1 MRMIRFFSAVLALV
15 VLTGCA
21 AVPYPYGQDIEGP
34 QYLQLRDN
42 ETQIERG
49 RPNAFVDGLGHY
61 LFSLPTKLILWN
73 WRVENHDITPETE
86 QALRDYLAANGL
98 QNVKVR
104 LNEYAPGGE
113 WSRLVR
119 NREIGGGW
127 RYTLGA
133 LSTVFYT
140 IFPGRVFGGDHYN
153 PYTNTISIYS
163 DHPSIALHEGAHAK
177 DFAQRELK
185 GLYAAARM
193 LPLLPLYHE
202 ALATGDT
209 IGFHRDQGKAE
220 AEKND
225 YRVLYPAY
233 GTYIAGESL
242 GIASWFGPIT
252 YPIELAV
259 QAGVAIPGHI
269 VGRVKASKVKEA
281 PDPTESAVAALSGG
295 R

>member
-1 MRMIRFFSAVLALV
+1 MIRLFWVVLAFAV
-15 VLTGCA
+15 TTGCA
-21 AVPYPYGQDIEGP
+21 AVPYQYGQDIEGP
-34 QYLQLRDN
+34 KTLQLR
-42 ETQIERG
+42 EGESQIERG

-61 LFSLPTKLILWN
+61 LFSLPSKLILWS

-86 QALRDYLAANGL
+86 LALRDYLAANGL

-153 PYTNTISIYS
+153 PFTNTISIYS
-163 DHPSIALHEGAHAK
+163 DHSSIALHEGAHAK

-185 GLYAAARM
+185 GLYAASR
-193 LPLLPLYHE
+193 LIPLFPLYQE
-202 ALATGDT
+202 GLATGDT
-209 IGFHRDQGKAE
+209 VGFHRKQGASE
-220 AEKND
+220 AEKDD

-233 GTYIAGESL
+233 GTYIAGEGL
-242 GIASWFGPIT
+242 GIASWFGPIS
-252 YPIELAV
+252 YPVELAV
-259 QAGVAIPGHI
+259 QAAVAIPGHI
-269 VGRVKASKVKEA
+269 IGRVKASQVEEA
-281 PDPTESAVAALSGG
+281 PEAMESAADASDD

>member
-1 MRMIRFFSAVLALV
+1 MLRIFSTILV
-15 VLTGCA
+15 FAVLTGCA

-34 QYLQLRDN
+34 NVLPLR
-42 ETQIERG
+42 EGESQIERG

-73 WRVENHDITPETE
+73 WSVGNHDITPITE
-86 QALRDYLAANGL
+86 QALRDYLDANGL
-98 QNVKVR
+98 QQVKVR

-133 LSTVFYT
+133 LTAVFYT

-185 GLYAAARM
+185 GWYAASRM
-193 LPLLPLYHE
+193 LPLFPLYQE

-209 IGFHRDQGKAE
+209 IGFHREQRE
-220 AEKND
+220 AENERND

-233 GTYIAGESL
+233 GSYIAGESL

-252 YPIELAV
+252 YPVELAV
-259 QAGVAIPGHI
+259 QAAVAIPGHI
-269 VGRVKASKVKEA
+269 VGRIKASQVEEVSE
-281 PDPTESAVAALSGG
+281 PTASVAVAADV

>member
-1 MRMIRFFSAVLALV
+1 MRIFCALWVFVVLA
-15 VLTGCA
+15 GCA
-21 AVPYPYGQDIEGP
+21 AVPYPYGRDIEGP
-34 QYLQLRDN
+34 KALALRDR
-42 ETQIERG
+42 ESQIERG
-49 RPNAFVDGLGHY
+49 RPIAFVDGLGHY
-61 LFSLPTKLILWN
+61 FFSLPTKLILWN
-73 WRVENHDITPETE
+73 WSVENHRITPETE
-86 QALRDYLAANGL
+86 QALCDYLAANDL
-98 QNVKVR
+98 RQVKVR

-127 RYTLGA
+127 RYTLGV

-185 GLYAAARM
+185 GLYAASRM
-193 LPLLPLYHE
+193 IPLFPLYQE
-202 ALATGDT
+202 AWATGDA
-209 IGFHRDQGKAE
+209 IGFHRDQQAAE

-242 GIASWFGPIT
+242 GIASWFGPIS
-252 YPIELAV
+252 YPVELAV
-259 QAGVAIPGHI
+259 QAAVAIPGHV
-269 VGRVKASKVKEA
+269 VGRIKASQVDEA
-281 PDPTESAVAALSGG
+281 PEPTDSAVVAEDIL
-295 R
+295 